1 MRCGCIECGAFMIH
15 ADDAE
20 ACVCPECGH
29 RCSACLGTNTVVSR
43 EQLKN
48 LAAVRWINQD
58 IDRARD
64 ALAGH
69 LRELHA
75 HKQRVDGLIASV
87 EKTLA

>member
-43 EQLKN
+43 EQLKK

-58 IDRARD
+58 INRARD
-64 ALAGH
+64 ALAGKDTDEEDKPRAARFPSS
-69 LRELHA
+69 LRW
-75 HKQRVDGLIASV
+75 
-87 EKTLA
+87 

>member
-1 MRCGCIECGAFMIH
+1 MRCGCLECGAFMIH

-20 ACVCPECGH
+20 ACGH

-64 ALAGH
+64 ALAGKDTD
-69 LRELHA
+69 EE
-75 HKQRVDGLIASV
+75 D
-87 EKTLA
+87 EP

>member
-48 LAAVRWINQD
+48 LAAVRWTNQD

-64 ALAGH
+64 ALAGKDTD
-69 LRELHA
+69 EE
-75 HKQRVDGLIASV
+75 D
-87 EKTLA
+87 EP

>member
-1 MRCGCIECGAFMIH
+1 MRKLQNRLFFSHNGCDVCYNKPILAYLRRMYH
-15 ADDAE
+15 

-64 ALAGH
+64 ALAGKDTD
-69 LRELHA
+69 EE
-75 HKQRVDGLIASV
+75 D
-87 EKTLA
+87 EP

>member
-64 ALAGH
+64 ALAGKDTDEEDEPGAARFPSS
-69 LRELHA
+69 LRW
-75 HKQRVDGLIASV
+75 
-87 EKTLA
+87 